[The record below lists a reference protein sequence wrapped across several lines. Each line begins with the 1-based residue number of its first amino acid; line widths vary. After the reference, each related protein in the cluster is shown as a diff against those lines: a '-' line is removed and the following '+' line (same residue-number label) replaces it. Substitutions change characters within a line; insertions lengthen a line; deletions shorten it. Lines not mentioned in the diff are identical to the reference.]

1 MRRFVKPNNSASAG
15 ISAMIV
21 FVALILVSAVISIV
35 IVSLGQEIFQD
46 SNTDASKTDN
56 IIYGK
61 IFVISAVISAIE
73 LDGNNEPMHANI
85 LVSLELSPGASTVDD
100 DMVKWAVLC
109 PVENGNAFDDRW
121 TNEGNLEAAT
131 TASGDGGDIGAI
143 DELNV
148 GTTYMININLQHTTD
163 DVGSD
168 GTMDSGGCPPNYL
181 EVHTLIFAVGGTGSY
196 TSWDLN
202 YDESLDVGEVLI

>member
-1 MRRFVKPNNSASAG
+1 MRRFVKPNNSASVG

-35 IVSLGQEIFQD
+35 IGSIGQEIFEE
-46 SNTDASKTDN
+46 SNTDASKTDD

-61 IFVISAVISAIE
+61 IFIISAVISAIE

-85 LVSLELSPGASTVDD
+85 LVSLELSPGASIVDD
-100 DMVKWAVLC
+100 DMVKWTVLC
-109 PVENGNAFDDRW
+109 PNEINPDVERW

-143 DELNV
+143 EELSV
-148 GTTYMININLQHTTD
+148 GTTYMINIHLQHTTD
-163 DVGSD
+163 NVGGD

-181 EVHTLIFAVGGTGSY
+181 EVHTLIFAIGGTGSY
-196 TSWDLN
+196 TSWNLN